1 MDYPLST
8 KTQIPNVNHF
18 YVRDFLDRA
27 RENLVHDA
35 FGQMKPIPQHNSD
48 MIYFRRYERLAK
60 NYTPLG
66 DGVTPA
72 GKQLSVSTIYAT
84 VEDYGDYVVITDKV
98 LRETED
104 AIWSEVSDVLVE
116 QANDSLDCVTREK
129 LMLGSNVLYAGSA
142 NTDTDEIAAGDVPTF
157 ANLKSI
163 SLLLRNANAKKIT
176 DFVKPDQGYATT
188 PVRPCYVGITS
199 PDAIEVFKLL
209 KDANSVPVWE
219 DAEKYANMSNLL
231 PEEQGRIKDIRF
243 VETTNAKV
251 KDNGGTALIDVY
263 TLLVIGK
270 NAYGVTLM
278 DGMST
283 NIYIKLPSEAGAED
297 PIEQRASAGW
307 KVSKTAKILNEDWMV
322 RFEFA
327 IA

>member
-1 MDYPLST
+1 MSYPLST
-8 KTQIPNVNHF
+8 KTQVPNVNHF

-35 FGQMKPIPQHNSD
+35 FGQMKPIPQNNSD
-48 MIYFRRYERLAK
+48 LIYFRRYERLAK

-72 GKQLSVSTIYAT
+72 GKQLSVTTIYAT
-84 VEDYGDYVVITDKV
+84 VEDYGDYVMITDKV

-104 AIWSEVSDVLVE
+104 AIWAEVSDVLVE

-129 LMLGSNVLYAGSA
+129 LMLGSNVLYAGSN
-142 NTDTDEIAAGDVPTF
+142 NTDTNEVAAQDLPSV

-176 DFVKPDQGYATT
+176 DFVRPDQGYATT

-199 PDAIEVFKLL
+199 PSAIELFKGLTG
-209 KDANSVPVWE
+209 WE
-219 DAEKYANMSNLL
+219 HAEKYANMSNLL
-231 PEEQGRIKDIRF
+231 PEEQGRINDIRF

-251 KDNGGTALIDVY
+251 KEDGGTSNIDVY

-307 KVSKTAKILNEDWMV
+307 KVSKTARILNEDWMV
-322 RFEFA
+322 RYEFA

>member
-1 MDYPLST
+1 MSYPLST
-8 KTQIPNVNHF
+8 KTQVPNVNHF

-35 FGQMKPIPQHNSD
+35 FGQMKPIPQNNSD
-48 MIYFRRYERLAK
+48 LIYFRRYERLAK

-72 GKQLSVSTIYAT
+72 GKQLSVTTIYAT
-84 VEDYGDYVVITDKV
+84 VEDYGDYVMITDKV

-104 AIWSEVSDVLVE
+104 AIWAEVSDVLVE

-129 LMLGSNVLYAGSA
+129 LMLGSNVLYAGSN
-142 NTDTDEIAAGDVPTF
+142 NTDTNEVAAQDLPTA

-176 DFVKPDQGYATT
+176 DFVRPDQGYATT

-199 PDAIEVFKLL
+199 PSAIELFKGLTG
-209 KDANSVPVWE
+209 WE

-231 PEEQGRIKDIRF
+231 PEEQGRINDIRF

-251 KDNGGTALIDVY
+251 KEDGGTSNIDVY

-322 RFEFA
+322 RYEFA

>member
-1 MDYPLST
+1 MAYPLST
-8 KTQIPNVNHF
+8 KTQVPNVNHF

-35 FGQMKPIPQHNSD
+35 FGQMKPIPQNNSD
-48 MIYFRRYERLAK
+48 LIYFRRYERLAK

-72 GKQLSVSTIYAT
+72 GKQLSVTTIYAT
-84 VEDYGDYVVITDKV
+84 VEDYGDYVMITDKV

-104 AIWSEVSDVLVE
+104 AIWAEVSDVLVE

-129 LMLGSNVLYAGSA
+129 LMLGTNVVYAGSG
-142 NTDTDEIAAGDVPTF
+142 NTDTDEVAALDVPTY

-176 DFVKPDQGYATT
+176 EFVRPDQGYNTT

-199 PDAIEVFKLL
+199 PAAIEKFKALESG
-209 KDANSVPVWE
+209 AVWE

-231 PEEQGRIKDIRF
+231 PEEQGRIGDIRF

-251 KDNGGTALIDVY
+251 KEGAGTSGIDVY

-322 RFEFA
+322 RYEFA

>member
-1 MDYPLST
+1 MAYPLST
-8 KTQIPNVNHF
+8 KTQVPNVNHF

-35 FGQMKPIPQHNSD
+35 FGQMKPIPQNNSD
-48 MIYFRRYERLAK
+48 LIYFRRYERLAK

-72 GKQLSVSTIYAT
+72 GKQLSVTTIYAT
-84 VEDYGDYVVITDKV
+84 VEDYGDYVMITDKV

-104 AIWSEVSDVLVE
+104 AIWAEVSDVLVE

-129 LMLGSNVLYAGSA
+129 LMLGSNVVYAGSS
-142 NTDTDEIAAGDVPTF
+142 NTDTDEVAANDKPTL
-157 ANLKSI
+157 ANLQSI

-176 DFVKPDQGYATT
+176 EFVRPDQGYNTT

-199 PDAIEVFKLL
+199 PSAIELFKALTG
-209 KDANSVPVWE
+209 WE

-251 KDNGGTALIDVY
+251 KEGAGTAGIDVY

-322 RFEFA
+322 RYEFA

>member
-1 MDYPLST
+1 MSYPLST
-8 KTQIPNVNHF
+8 KTQVPNVNHF

-35 FGQMKPIPQHNSD
+35 FGQMKPIPQNNSD
-48 MIYFRRYERLAK
+48 LIYFRRYERLAK

-72 GKQLSVSTIYAT
+72 GKQLSVTTIYAT
-84 VEDYGDYVVITDKV
+84 VEDYGDYVMITDKV

-104 AIWSEVSDVLVE
+104 AIWAEVSDVLVE

-129 LMLGSNVLYAGSA
+129 LMLGSNVLYAGSS
-142 NTDTDEIAAGDVPTF
+142 NTDTDEVAALDKPTY

-176 DFVKPDQGYATT
+176 DFVRPDQGYATT

-199 PDAIEVFKLL
+199 PAAIELFKALESG
-209 KDANSVPVWE
+209 AVWE
-219 DAEKYANMSNLL
+219 NAEKYANMSNLL
-231 PEEQGRIKDIRF
+231 PEEQGRINDIRF

-251 KDNGGTALIDVY
+251 KEGEGTLGIDVY

-322 RFEFA
+322 RYEFA